1 MSDETSRY
9 KLEPHPEYG
18 FFQVKPTP
26 STEEITRFYAEEFYS
41 TKYKAFNNSALEV
54 QEADREFHDAHRQDI
69 LDTVER
75 LCGRSIAGQAILD
88 VGCGWGQAMQY
99 FAARGAR
106 CAGFDPAPEAVD
118 YVRSR
123 GLECVRAGMERM
135 DVFGSRRFD
144 VVTLMNVLE
153 HLADP
158 LAVMREIRDKV
169 LAPGGLLVIEVPNEF
184 NDFQLAGQQ
193 LHSLPA
199 WWVAPPAHLNYF
211 SASSLSAALRGS
223 GYAVRHT
230 EASFPLEMFLLMG
243 DRYVGDSTLGRA
255 CHEKRI
261 AFEMN
266 LRATGRA
273 QTLHRFYQALA
284 ALDLGRQVIAYASKE
299 A

>member
-1 MSDETSRY
+1 MSDDMSRY
-9 KLEPHPEYG
+9 TVEPHPEFG

-26 STEEITRFYAEEFYS
+26 SAEEITRFYAEEFYS
-41 TKYKAFNNSALEV
+41 AKYKAFNNSALEV
-54 QEADREFHDAHRQDI
+54 QESDREFHDAHRQDI
-69 LDTVER
+69 LDTIER
-75 LCGRSIAGQAILD
+75 LSARPIAGQTVLD

-99 FAARGAR
+99 FAAKGAR

-135 DVFGSRRFD
+135 DVFGARRFD

-158 LAVMREIRDKV
+158 LVVMREIRDKV

-184 NDFQLAGQQ
+184 NDFQQAGRQ
-193 LHSLPA
+193 LHGLTH

-223 GYAVRHT
+223 GYAVRHA

-243 DRYVGDSTLGRA
+243 DQYVGNGALGRA
-255 CHEKRI
+255 CHEKRM

-266 LRATGRA
+266 LRAMGHV

-284 ALDLGRQVIAYASKE
+284 ALDLGRQVIAYASME
-299 A
+299 D